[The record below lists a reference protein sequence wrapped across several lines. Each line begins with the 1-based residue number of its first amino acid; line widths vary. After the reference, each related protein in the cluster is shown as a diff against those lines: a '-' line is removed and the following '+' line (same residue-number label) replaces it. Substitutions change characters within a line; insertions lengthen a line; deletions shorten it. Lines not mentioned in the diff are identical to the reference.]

1 MKNLDRLM
9 EIAKILLDK
18 RTQLKEIN
26 QAEDPI
32 IHSNL
37 EKDIAELI
45 AEMKDLSQINVADSQ
60 IAIDIKDKE
69 IKDIEKHL
77 DFYNLESDQYWQ
89 LAKMQDIMASLEKVA
104 DEIIDQ
110 ANNLG
115 KSQDKDI
122 DGEE

>member
-1 MKNLDRLM
+1 M